1 MDLADGKLAYQKTK
15 PFITTRGVKPL
26 THPKEVFSV
35 FVTQRYLEPFEPFK
49 PFKPFKPNQNT
60 TGIQ

>member
-35 FVTQRYLEPFEPFK
+35 FVKHSLK
-49 PFKPFKPNQNT
+49 PLSNFNF
-60 TGIQ
+60 